1 MNTAS
6 KPDVVILSSVHF
18 ALDVRIFYKQAR
30 SLADAGY
37 KVTLIARY
45 DKNEI
50 KDKVNIIGLPMPK
63 NRFQRMIE
71 QTFRIFRLALNQNA
85 VVYHFHDPELI
96 PIGLILKFLGKKV
109 IYDVHEDYQASIYT
123 KDWLPSLIRTTVSNL
138 FDWLEKK
145 SSQKFNYIITATDH
159 ISKRFGNIKNI
170 VLHNYPIIENGN
182 SEFGCQKSKGEYTII
197 YAGGLARIRGIREI
211 AESIGHINDR
221 FHVKLK
227 LLGKFNDRDF
237 ETQIRSLAEFDKIEL
252 SYVPYTEVFSH
263 LSSAHVGLAMFHPVP
278 NHIDSMPNKL
288 FEYMS
293 AGLPI
298 IASDFPLWKQIVEG
312 NKCGIT
318 VDPMNPK
325 AIAEAIEYLLER
337 PELMNEMGENGRKAV
352 LEKYSW
358 QKESEKLIKIYSD
371 ILNVK

>member
-6 KPDVVILSSVHF
+6 KPDVVILSSVHS

-37 KVTLIARY
+37 KVTLIARH

-50 KDKVNIIGLPMPK
+50 KDKVNIIGLSMPK
-63 NRFQRMIE
+63 NRFQRMIA
-71 QTFRIFRLALNQNA
+71 QTFRAFRLALNQNA

-182 SEFGCQKSKGEYTII
+182 NEFGCQKSKGEYTII

-221 FHVKLK
+221 LHVKLK
-227 LLGKFNDRDF
+227 LLGKFSDRDF

-263 LSSAHVGLAMFHPVP
+263 LLSAHVGLAMFHPVP

>member
-1 MNTAS
+1 
-6 KPDVVILSSVHF
+6 
-18 ALDVRIFYKQAR
+18 
-30 SLADAGY
+30 
-37 KVTLIARY
+37 
-45 DKNEI
+45 
-50 KDKVNIIGLPMPK
+50 
-63 NRFQRMIE
+63 
-71 QTFRIFRLALNQNA
+71 
-85 VVYHFHDPELI
+85 
-96 PIGLILKFLGKKV
+96 
-109 IYDVHEDYQASIYT
+109 
-123 KDWLPSLIRTTVSNL
+123 
-138 FDWLEKK
+138 
-145 SSQKFNYIITATDH
+145 
-159 ISKRFGNIKNI
+159 
-170 VLHNYPIIENGN
+170 
-182 SEFGCQKSKGEYTII
+182 
-197 YAGGLARIRGIREI
+197 
-211 AESIGHINDR
+211 
-221 FHVKLK
+221 
-227 LLGKFNDRDF
+227 
-237 ETQIRSLAEFDKIEL
+237 
-252 SYVPYTEVFSH
+252 
-263 LSSAHVGLAMFHPVP
+263 MFHPVP